1 MSKIVI
7 ITVNNL
13 YLTPY
18 INNYTKH
25 IATDFDI
32 IYWNRDEITESSSAK
47 NVFGFIG
54 YINPKQSKLKKIV
67 MYLKFRKYVKK
78 ILKSNKY
85 EKIIFLNTMSA
96 VLIGKNVGAKYIV
109 DIRDYTFEHN
119 IFFYNI
125 EKKVIKGSELS
136 VISSEGYRKFL
147 PKHEYILVHNSQQ
160 LEDLP
165 KKTNDKGKLTEIR
178 PIIISFVGLIRFFEI
193 SKKIIIE
200 LKNDPRFKLNFIGKG
215 SEMLR
220 QFCISENVTN
230 VQLISKFESNETMRY
245 FEECDIVY
253 NLYGNDNPSVIYA
266 LSNKLYYAAFLNKPI
281 LVNPNTFMYDIS
293 FKYHMGISVN
303 LDSRTIA
310 DDIYEQFINLDFSTL
325 KKGCDDFMNHVKI
338 DNTNFDLKVSRFIG
352 DENEIE

>member
-165 KKTNDKGKLTEIR
+165 KKQMTK
-178 PIIISFVGLIRFFEI
+178 
-193 SKKIIIE
+193 
-200 LKNDPRFKLNFIGKG
+200 
-215 SEMLR
+215 
-220 QFCISENVTN
+220 EN
-230 VQLISKFESNETMRY
+230 
-245 FEECDIVY
+245 
-253 NLYGNDNPSVIYA
+253 
-266 LSNKLYYAAFLNKPI
+266 
-281 LVNPNTFMYDIS
+281 
-293 FKYHMGISVN
+293 
-303 LDSRTIA
+303 
-310 DDIYEQFINLDFSTL
+310 
-325 KKGCDDFMNHVKI
+325 
-338 DNTNFDLKVSRFIG
+338 
-352 DENEIE
+352 